1 MNLDKLIDEASG
13 SLTIN
18 LKMITFLAL
27 ALNQGLLVLNS
38 LPFLLKFPKFQCST
52 IDSNNKITNF
62 ECTPTEFCGN
72 KNLKPQ
78 ILISG

>member
-38 LPFLLKFPKFQCST
+38 LPFLLKFPKF
-52 IDSNNKITNF
+52 
-62 ECTPTEFCGN
+62 
-72 KNLKPQ
+72 
-78 ILISG
+78 